1 MFPLFSV
8 YIIFKNM
15 KVLNH
20 TWWTAVIEMDRDWRR
35 ERSVSEDE
43 NERCVR
49 SLRTWKSARRLGDM
63 VLFLFRAQKIEKK
76 CFDMFRFIFFA
87 EVLKIESP
95 KGIGQID
102 TAQSGC
108 HFAVLAPFWW

>member
-1 MFPLFSV
+1 
-8 YIIFKNM
+8 M

-20 TWWTAVIEMDRDWRR
+20 TFWTAVIETDIDWRR
-35 ERSVSEDE
+35 QRSVSEDE

-49 SLRTWKSARRLGDM
+49 SRSWKSARRLGDM
-63 VLFLFRAQKIEKK
+63 VLFPFKAQKIETELV
-76 CFDMFRFIFFA
+76 DLSSLHSL
-87 EVLKIESP
+87 LKIESP